1 MIPCINPVT
10 TGGYGTLKETVL
22 LCERLGFGGFDAE
35 LKMFEEYAKG
45 PDLTA
50 ARKLLEEH
58 GVALGVAGPGVEFRR
73 DEATFRAGLRGL
85 PEYARK
91 LRSLGCTRSVTWLY
105 PGVAGDP
112 KAELRRTATRLRLIA
127 RGLGGA
133 GIRFG
138 LEWVGPATARRG
150 KNPFVHTLD
159 RALEL
164 ISLIGEPNVGL
175 LVDSFHWFTA
185 NHTYEELE
193 GLDPRLI
200 VHVHVN
206 DAPKRPLGNQIDSQ
220 RLLPGQGIIDLVGFL
235 RILKRKKYDG
245 FLSVEVFSDEL
256 KQMGWKRAARLAKKA
271 LDSVLARVSGSH

>member
-1 MIPCINPVT
+1 MIPCLNPVT

-35 LKMFEEYAKG
+35 LKMFEEYARG
-45 PDLTA
+45 RDLTA

-58 GVALGVAGPGVEFRR
+58 GVALAAPGPGVEFRR
-73 DEATFRAGLRGL
+73 DEVTFRAGLRGL

-91 LRSLGCTRSVTWLY
+91 LRALGCTRTVTWLY
-105 PGVAGDP
+105 PGIEGDP
-112 KAELRRTATRLRLIA
+112 KAEMRRTAKRLKLIA
-127 RGLGGA
+127 QGLGGA

-138 LEWVGPATARRG
+138 LEWVGPATSRRG

-164 ISLIGEPNVGL
+164 VATIHEPNVGL

-185 NHTYEELE
+185 NHTYEDLE
-193 GLDPRLI
+193 ALDPRLI

-206 DAPKRPLGNQIDSQ
+206 DAPKRPVGNQIDNQ

-235 RILKRKKYDG
+235 RILKKKGYDG
-245 FLSVEVFSDEL
+245 FLSVEVFSSEL
-256 KQMGWKRAARLAKKA
+256 KQLGWRKAARLAKKA
-271 LDSVLARVSGSH
+271 LDSVLAQV